1 METFMIASLLFG
13 LDSDPY
19 GFKDHIL
26 TRETLA
32 ITANPYSRL
41 LRSSFE

>member
-1 METFMIASLLFG
+1 MIASLLFG

-26 TRETLA
+26 TRKTLA